1 MAVNLNKNYNDET
14 TLDEYYPIIKQNL
27 DLLADETVRLDDVK
41 LEEVPA
47 NSVGTTE
54 LKNKSVTGAK
64 IADKTV
70 TAGNIAD
77 YAIGQNQL
85 AQACIPNNR
94 IQNGAVDDRC
104 IASKTITSG
113 KLAFAPFTV
122 ISAGGASEYANP
134 NYCIETGIYMFSG
147 ISGGMGSGE
156 GFPAISGTPGTTL
169 TTGAL
174 YVVRLAFQV
183 TQLFVSLGP
192 HAAVRSFF
200 LTSEGEASSF
210 GEWKIID
217 EIPDGAVTAEK
228 IADGTITED
237 KLAEG
242 VIPTDGAASVYSG
255 TPKQIGKWID
265 NTPIWR
271 VAFDEVLET
280 TSEDE
285 IGIKIAKSEENIRLL
300 RVEIYSSIGYNTIDT
315 NPVYNQFAVNDLD
328 SESHWV
334 MPNSDG
340 ILNIYI
346 PSAQN
351 PENRVYGVIE
361 YVTPESNLP

>member
-27 DLLADETVRLDDVK
+27 ELLAAEAARLDDVK

-70 TAGNIAD
+70 TSSNIAD

-94 IQNGAVDDRC
+94 IQNGAVDTRTLADDAVTEEKLDFVPFKV
-104 IASKTITSG
+104 IPTI
-113 KLAFAPFTV
+113 
-122 ISAGGASEYANP
+122 GGNMDIYGP
-134 NYCIETGIYMFSG
+134 DQCKETGLYMFNH
-147 ISGGMGSGE
+147 ISGGIGDA
-156 GFPAISGTPGTTL
+156 GFPSRDGNPL
-169 TTGAL
+169 STGFL
-174 YVVRLAFQV
+174 YVAAAGNFITQFFTCTGSAAACRSGIKDSSDEYKMNDWVFLDGITDGEV
-183 TQLFVSLGP
+183 TTEKV
-192 HAAVRSFF
+192 AN
-200 LTSEGEASSF
+200 
-210 GEWKIID
+210 
-217 EIPDGAVTAEK
+217 GAITAE
-228 IADGTITED
+228 

-242 VIPTDGAASVYSG
+242 VIPSEGAVSVYSG

-300 RVEIYSSIGYNTIDT
+300 RVEIYSSIDYNTIDT
-315 NPVYNQFAVNDLD
+315 SPVYNQFAVQNAD
-328 SESHWV
+328 SEGHWV

-340 ILNIYI
+340 TLNIYI

-351 PENRVYGVIE
+351 PENRIYGVIE

>member
-27 DLLADETVRLDDVK
+27 ELLAAEAARLDDVK

-70 TAGNIAD
+70 TNSNIAD

-104 IASKTITSG
+104 IANKTITSG
-113 KLAFAPFTV
+113 KLAFAPFSV
-122 ISAGGASEYANP
+122 ISAGGVSEYANP
-134 NYCIETGIYMFSG
+134 NACIETGIYMFSG
-147 ISGGMGSGE
+147 SSGGMGSGE

-174 YVVRLAFQV
+174 YVVRLAFRV
-183 TQLFVSLGP
+183 TQLFVSEGP
-192 HAAVRSFF
+192 HTAVRSVF
-200 LTSEGEASSF
+200 LTSEGEVNSLS
-210 GEWKIID
+210 EWKIID
-217 EIPDGAVTAEK
+217 EIPNGAVTAEK
-228 IADGTITED
+228 IADGTITAE

-242 VIPTDGAASVYSG
+242 VIPSEGAVSVYSG

-315 NPVYNQFAVNDLD
+315 NPVYNQFAVNDAD
-328 SESHWV
+328 SEGHWV

-340 ILNIYI
+340 TLNIYI